1 MTRARHK
8 KASSSRKGGLVLR
21 SCDSPS
27 GSPPRRNPRKP
38 RVPPHGASLL
48 SRHEEC
54 SLTFVEIRVLFRSL
68 RHKLDPLDREIL
80 ERAFQATLPAVQR
93 NDSPV
98 DFDSDEGLE
107 AILRR
112 ELIEI
117 ACFNGVSDPETLRD
131 ILLARLPSDKHHRRG
146 ETCHDALAGSMPR
159 KMAPLPART

>member
-1 MTRARHK
+1 MPITDIVSANLDGSSVCPHAAGVHK
-8 KASSSRKGGLVLR
+8 
-21 SCDSPS
+21 P
-27 GSPPRRNPRKP
+27 
-38 RVPPHGASLL
+38 
-48 SRHEEC
+48 
-54 SLTFVEIRVLFRSL
+54 SL

-131 ILLARLPSDKHHRRG
+131 ILLARLPPVRQ
-146 ETCHDALAGSMPR
+146 
-159 KMAPLPART
+159 APQTG